1 MSEQILLQGK
11 ILSIEEFLL
20 SPCGAD
26 EDAPEVLAGRAQWIS
41 LLCEVLPRALLAELG
56 LARILLGSSGGGQ
69 FLLVL
74 PGEAREPAQE
84 FLNTAA
90 RDVDR
95 LSNGRLGLLWGIT
108 ENLGDW
114 SVVRKRLTEELQRW
128 EGSPLAGVG
137 PEAFR
142 PYTAPDPLE
151 TGAYFSRQ
159 LGLKVREA
167 SLIGWSPDT
176 PSQVFPGSG
185 PETAKRT
192 WKLTPNL
199 SADGI
204 TCARHA
210 APADDGSS
218 AADLACL
225 ARRAQGLPV
234 WGVLR
239 GDVDGFGV
247 RLRRLTTIE
256 EHVQVSV
263 LYKQF
268 FAGELE
274 VLCSLPEFWKKVT
287 ILYSGGDDFAVYGAW
302 DALLSL
308 ARELQRLFHRFT
320 EENLKDFPGPEA
332 KTISMGLALASE
344 ARGDSLA
351 AVYQQAGRNLDLAKS
366 AGKDCIHVLGR
377 VLEWKQLASASELK
391 DLIVRMMG
399 ELRSSR
405 QFLSELRGIYGKMPG
420 AGTVGADPQLK
431 KVWRFHRRLNLI
443 LGSSRDRE
451 LQKQKTHLIGEIVGR
466 STTQVKLRPAG
477 LVALQWARLLSEG

>member
-11 ILSIEEFLL
+11 ILGIEEFLL
-20 SPCGAD
+20 SPSGAG
-26 EDAPEVLAGRAQWIS
+26 EDAPDVLAGRAQWIS
-41 LLCEVLPRALLAELG
+41 LICEVLPRALLVELG

-74 PGEAREPAQE
+74 PGEARGPAQE
-84 FLNTAA
+84 FLGAAA

-95 LSNGRLGLLWGIT
+95 LSAGRLGLLWGIT

-114 SVVRKRLTEELQRW
+114 SVVRKRLNEELHRW
-128 EGSPLAGVG
+128 NGTPLAGVG
-137 PEAFR
+137 MEAFQ
-142 PYTAPDPLE
+142 PYAPPEPVD
-151 TGAYFSRQ
+151 TGGYFSRQ

-167 SLIGWSPDT
+167 NLIGWSPET
-176 PSQVFPGSG
+176 PAQVFPAAG
-185 PETAKRT
+185 PEAAKHT

-210 APADDGSS
+210 APADDGGS
-218 AADLACL
+218 AADLAAL
-225 ARRAQGLPV
+225 ARRAQGAPV

-247 RLRRLTTIE
+247 RLRRLQTIE

-287 ILYSGGDDFAVYGAW
+287 ILYAGGDDFAVYGAW
-302 DALLSL
+302 DALISL

-320 EENLKDFPGPEA
+320 EENLKDFPGAEG
-332 KTISMGLALASE
+332 KTISMGLSLSPEASE
-344 ARGDSLA
+344 DSLA
-351 AVYQQAGRNLDLAKS
+351 AVYEQAGRNLDLAKS

-377 VLEWKQLASASELK
+377 VLEWKQLGSASELK

-399 ELRSSR
+399 EVRSPR
-405 QFLSELRGIYGKMPG
+405 QFLSELRGIYAKMPG

-443 LGSSRDRE
+443 LGSAKDRE
-451 LQKQKTHLIGEIVGR
+451 FQKQKTHLIGEIVGR

-477 LVALQWARLLSEG
+477 LVALQWARLLSEV

>member
-1 MSEQILLQGK
+1 
-11 ILSIEEFLL
+11 
-20 SPCGAD
+20 
-26 EDAPEVLAGRAQWIS
+26 
-41 LLCEVLPRALLAELG
+41 LLAELG
-56 LARILLGSSGGGQ
+56 LARILLGSSGGAQ

-74 PGEAREPAQE
+74 PGEARGPAQE
-84 FLNTAA
+84 FLNAAA

-95 LSNGRLGLLWGIT
+95 LSNGHLGLLWGIT

-128 EGSPLAGVG
+128 QGSPLAGAG
-137 PEAFR
+137 AEAFQ
-142 PYTAPDPLE
+142 PYAAPAPPD

-167 SLIGWSPDT
+167 SLIGWSPGT
-176 PSQVFPGSG
+176 PAQVFPCSG
-185 PETAKRT
+185 PETAKHT

-210 APADDGSS
+210 APAEDGSA

-225 ARRAQGLPV
+225 ARRAQGRPV

-302 DALLSL
+302 DALLAL

-332 KTISMGLALASE
+332 KTISMGLAFESE
-344 ARGDSLA
+344 AHEDSLA

-366 AGKDCIHVLGR
+366 AGKDCIHVMGR
-377 VLEWKQLASASELK
+377 VLEWKQLGSASELK

-399 ELRSSR
+399 EVGSSR

-431 KVWRFHRRLNLI
+431 KVWRFHRRLNII
-443 LGSSRDRE
+443 LGGARDRE
-451 LQKQKTHLIGEIVGR
+451 FQKQKTHLIGEIVGR

-477 LVALQWARLLSEG
+477 LVALQWAGLSNEV

>member
-20 SPCGAD
+20 SPSGAD
-26 EDAPEVLAGRAQWIS
+26 EDAPDVLAGRAQWIS

-74 PGEAREPAQE
+74 PGEARGPAQE
-84 FLNTAA
+84 FLNAAA

-95 LSNGRLGLLWGIT
+95 ISNGHLGLLWGIT

-128 EGSPLAGVG
+128 EGSPLAGAG

-142 PYTAPDPLE
+142 PYAAPNPPD

-176 PSQVFPGSG
+176 PAQVFPGSG

-210 APADDGSS
+210 APADDGSA

-344 ARGDSLA
+344 RQDSLA
-351 AVYQQAGRNLDLAKS
+351 VVYQQAGRHLDLAKS